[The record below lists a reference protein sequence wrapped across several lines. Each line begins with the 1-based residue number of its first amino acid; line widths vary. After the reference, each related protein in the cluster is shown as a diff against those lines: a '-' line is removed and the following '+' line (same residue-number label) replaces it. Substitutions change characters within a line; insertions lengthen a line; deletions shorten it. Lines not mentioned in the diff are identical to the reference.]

1 VYLLPTDS
9 YNGQTSFS
17 LCFKE
22 GVHPEQIDKAR
33 VKDFGAK
40 NKLKYYNHGI
50 HLSSFCLPNY
60 IKDMLIEWLWTDA
73 TLIDLL
79 RCLSATPNPFGGHS
93 VIGWPPD
100 CLRHA

>member
-1 VYLLPTDS
+1 MYNIQHAFQKKNSYVYLLPTDS

-60 IKDMLIEWLWTDA
+60 IKDMLIE
-73 TLIDLL
+73 
-79 RCLSATPNPFGGHS
+79 
-93 VIGWPPD
+93 
-100 CLRHA
+100 